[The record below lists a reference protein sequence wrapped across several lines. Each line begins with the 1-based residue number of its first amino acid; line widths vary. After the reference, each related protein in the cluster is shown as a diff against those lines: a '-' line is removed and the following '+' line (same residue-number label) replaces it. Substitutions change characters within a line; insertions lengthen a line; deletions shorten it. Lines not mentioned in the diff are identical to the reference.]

1 VIQLTKEN
9 VRIVTNRDIYL
20 HQAPFPKPHLEAFE
34 TPLRIDVIENHLL
47 KSGFVT
53 SSDIIEVPRASP
65 RDVLDVHTP
74 YVLDSVAIMS
84 DLGSGVLGESAY
96 ASPGLLRSA
105 LGAVGGAIG
114 AMKMVIEGVITHT
127 FALIRPPGHHAS
139 MSSPMGLCF
148 FNNAAIAVKQA
159 LRNEEVERVSI
170 LDFDNHHGNG
180 TSEIFYSE
188 EEVQYISL
196 HEYDYDMC
204 GTGHYNEIGHGEAVG
219 TNVNIPLVDGSPD
232 ASYEEAIER
241 IIIPAI
247 ERFEPS
253 LIAISAGYD
262 PHYADPVGN
271 MNVDSSTFW
280 RFGEKVDY
288 LTESTGAMGSLWLL
302 EGGYNPLVLG
312 LCVEGSLRGLKGEK
326 IPVFRDQIERTIDHD
341 VIKRNRDII
350 DIVQETVE
358 LHW

>member
-1 VIQLTKEN
+1 MTKLTGKDL
-9 VRIVTNRDIYL
+9 RIVTNRDISL

-34 TPLRIDVIENHLL
+34 TPLRIDVIEDYLL
-47 KSGFVT
+47 KSGFIT
-53 SSDIIEVPRASP
+53 ASDIVEVPRASP
-65 RDVLDVHTP
+65 RDVLEVHTS
-74 YVLDSVAIMS
+74 YVLDSVAVMS

-114 AMKMVIEGVITHT
+114 AMERVTQRETNHA

-139 MSSPMGLCF
+139 TSSPMGLCF
-148 FNNAAIAVKQA
+148 FNNASIAVEQA
-159 LRNEEVERVSI
+159 FHHEEIDRVSI

-188 EEVQYISL
+188 DKVQYISL

-204 GTGHYNEIGHGEAVG
+204 GTGHYNEVGHGEAVG

-232 ASYEEAIER
+232 VSYEEAIER
-241 IIIPAI
+241 IVIPSI

-253 LIAISAGYD
+253 LIAVSAGYD
-262 PHYADPVGN
+262 SHYADPVGN

-280 RFGEKVDY
+280 RFGKKVDY
-288 LTESTGAMGSLWLL
+288 LVEETSALGSFWVL

-312 LCVEGSLRGLKGEK
+312 LSVEASLRGLKGEK
-326 IPVFRDQIERTIDHD
+326 MPVRRDQIERTANQDA
-341 VIKRNRDII
+341 IKRNRDII

-358 LHW
+358 LHR